1 VQCSD
6 IQTNLDGIT
15 RRIQAACR
23 TASRS
28 TGEVTLIA
36 VSKTVCAERISSAYQ
51 SGLRNFGENRVQ
63 EAQSKWPQLAYLQPQ
78 PIKHLIGH
86 LQSNKVKTALELF
99 DIIHSLD
106 SLDLAEMINHR
117 ANRRIPVLLEVNVA
131 GESSKG
137 GFSLEALT
145 AACISIAK
153 LPNLDVRGLMTVAP
167 QADDPQEVRPV
178 FRQLREI
185 RDSLGLPE
193 LSMGM
198 SNDFEVA
205 IEEGATMIRLGR
217 AIFGERV

>member
-1 VQCSD
+1 MQNAD
-6 IQTNLDGIT
+6 IQTNLDGIN
-15 RRIQAACR
+15 RRIQTACR
-23 TASRS
+23 KAGRS
-28 TGEVTLIA
+28 PSELTLIA
-36 VSKTVCAERISSAYQ
+36 VSKAVSAERILRTYQ
-51 SGLRNFGENRVQ
+51 AGLRNFGENRVQ
-63 EAQSKWPQLAYLQPQ
+63 EAQVKWSQLAYLQPQ

-167 QADDPQEVRPV
+167 QADDPQEAKRPQRGQEGCGCV
-178 FRQLREI
+178 CCRQI
-185 RDSLGLPE
+185 R
-193 LSMGM
+193 
-198 SNDFEVA
+198 N
-205 IEEGATMIRLGR
+205 
-217 AIFGERV
+217 